1 MNTVY
6 ALHRGRLRAAAEFV
20 VVLLGAE
27 FVVYL
32 TVACGLAYI
41 ARIEDQI
48 VTRPPLGVIRC
59 GTAELPALTAINQ
72 GPAAEPGLDRSVH
85 PANTV
90 PTNEGPSDD
99 RARPDEATHLT
110 R

>member
-6 ALHRGRLRAAAEFV
+6 PLHRGRLRAAAEFV

-32 TVACGLAYI
+32 IVACGMAYI

-59 GTAELPALTAINQ
+59 GTAELPASDHDRP
-72 GPAAEPGLDRSVH
+72 GPHG
-85 PANTV
+85 
-90 PTNEGPSDD
+90 
-99 RARPDEATHLT
+99 
-110 R
+110 

>member
-6 ALHRGRLRAAAEFV
+6 ALHRGRLRAAAEFG

-32 TVACGLAYI
+32 TVACGLAYT

-48 VTRPPLGVIRC
+48 VTQPPLGVIRC
-59 GTAELPALTAINQ
+59 GTTELPALTAIDQ
-72 GPAAEPGLDRSVH
+72 GWAAEPGLDRSVD
-85 PANTV
+85 PASTV
-90 PTNEGPSDD
+90 RTNEGPV
-99 RARPDEATHLT
+99 R
-110 R
+110 

>member
-6 ALHRGRLRAAAEFV
+6 ALHRGRLRAAGEFV

-59 GTAELPALTAINQ
+59 GTAELPASDHDRP
-72 GPAAEPGLDRSVH
+72 GPHG
-85 PANTV
+85 
-90 PTNEGPSDD
+90 
-99 RARPDEATHLT
+99 
-110 R
+110 

>member
-6 ALHRGRLRAAAEFV
+6 ALHRGRLCAAAEFV

-99 RARPDEATHLT
+99 RARPDEAAHHT

>member
-1 MNTVY
+1 MTTVD
-6 ALHRGRLRAAAEFV
+6 ALHRGRLRAAAELV

-48 VTRPPLGVIRC
+48 VTRPALGVFRC
-59 GTAELPALTAINQ
+59 GTAELPAPDRDRP
-72 GPAAEPGLDRSVH
+72 GPDG
-85 PANTV
+85 
-90 PTNEGPSDD
+90 
-99 RARPDEATHLT
+99 
-110 R
+110 